1 MQMFAPNFSNQF
13 AYLQWKFDLVF
24 VANFYFYFFEVQPL
38 HYRHDFR
45 NVQFIFRISYIKSRW
60 SVAESTI
67 TVTVGKAVC
76 AYLITQIP
84 VQISLW
90 YLQGNTEEEEEES
103 HPLSNAILLF
113 TLKID
118 YGIGYVYPE
127 GPLEAKK

>member
-90 YLQGNTEEEEEES
+90 YLQGNTEEEEEF
-103 HPLSNAILLF
+103 HPLLF
-113 TLKID
+113 TLKLITVLVTFILR
-118 YGIGYVYPE
+118 GRWKPRN
-127 GPLEAKK
+127 K